1 MYIFP
6 KNKIKICTRYS
17 KPKSTYLNGKL
28 RRLNIKQKK
37 KYCQAVIY
45 TSKDKFAFLSALFLH
60 YWWCIEASTN
70 FTCVST
76 EKVWQIKLDAKSRVF
91 SQIKRTKKN
100 NQNYTF
106 ELKGLIVRILFIGK
120 WVKVNH

>member
-1 MYIFP
+1 MY
-6 KNKIKICTRYS
+6 THYS

-91 SQIKRTKKN
+91 SQIKRTKKKKSKLYFWAQRFN
-100 NQNYTF
+100 STYPF
-106 ELKGLIVRILFIGK
+106 HRKVSKSKSLI
-120 WVKVNH
+120 